1 MIPCKDGE
9 GGCPDDFAD
18 DFAACARQAGPGC
31 LGNNNLPKSIRQAK
45 YKEDLML
52 IYLIQHADALSE
64 EENPA
69 RPLSEAGMRD
79 ISKVAAYLSRVNVRV
94 NQILYSKK
102 LRARQ
107 TAEVI
112 AKNLTLNSYKELN
125 ESDGLLPLDGPSAW
139 DDRLKYLTDD
149 LMLVGHMPHL
159 GKLAGLLLCGD
170 ADRNIISFQTACV
183 VCLERGEKA
192 LWSLRWM
199 ITPGIIFN
207 AGPVS

>member
-1 MIPCKDGE
+1 
-9 GGCPDDFAD
+9 
-18 DFAACARQAGPGC
+18 
-31 LGNNNLPKSIRQAK
+31 
-45 YKEDLML
+45 ML
-52 IYLIQHADALSE
+52 IYLIQHADALSD

-79 ISKVAAYLSRVNVRV
+79 IGKVAAYLSRLDVRV

-112 AKNLTLNSYKELN
+112 AKNLTLSSDKEWA
-125 ESDGLLPLDGPSAW
+125 ESDGLLPLDGPSVW
-139 DDRLKYLTDD
+139 DDRLKYLPDD

-183 VCLERGEKA
+183 VCLERDEKA
-192 LWSLRWM
+192 IWSLRWM
-199 ITPGIIFN
+199 TTPGIIISD
-207 AGPVS
+207 GPVS

>member
-1 MIPCKDGE
+1 
-9 GGCPDDFAD
+9 
-18 DFAACARQAGPGC
+18 
-31 LGNNNLPKSIRQAK
+31 
-45 YKEDLML
+45 ML
-52 IYLIQHADALSE
+52 LYLIQHADAVKE
-64 EENPA
+64 EENPE

-79 ISKVAAYLSRVNVRV
+79 ISKMAVYLSGLNVRV

-112 AKNLTLNSYKELN
+112 AKNLPPSSYKELA

-149 LMLVGHMPHL
+149 LMLVGHMPQL
-159 GKLAGLLLCGD
+159 GKLAGLLLCKD

-183 VCLERGEKA
+183 VCLERDEKA
-192 LWSLRWM
+192 AWSLRWM
-199 ITPGIIFN
+199 TTPGIIMSDS
-207 AGPVS
+207 PVS

>member
-1 MIPCKDGE
+1 
-9 GGCPDDFAD
+9 
-18 DFAACARQAGPGC
+18 
-31 LGNNNLPKSIRQAK
+31 
-45 YKEDLML
+45 ML

-64 EENPA
+64 EENTA

-79 ISKVAAYLSRVNVRV
+79 ISNVAAYLAGLNVRV
-94 NQILYSKK
+94 NQVLYSKK

-112 AKNLTLNSYKELN
+112 AKNLTLNSYKELA
-125 ESDGLLPLDGPSAW
+125 ESDGLLPLDGPSVW

-170 ADRNIISFQTACV
+170 ADKNIISFQTACV
-183 VCLERGEKA
+183 VCLERDEKA
-192 LWSLRWM
+192 IWSLRWM
-199 ITPGIIFN
+199 MTPGTIIS
-207 AGPVS
+207 AAPVA

>member
-1 MIPCKDGE
+1 
-9 GGCPDDFAD
+9 
-18 DFAACARQAGPGC
+18 
-31 LGNNNLPKSIRQAK
+31 
-45 YKEDLML
+45 ML
-52 IYLIQHADALSE
+52 IYLIQHADALSD

-79 ISKVAAYLSRVNVRV
+79 ISKVTAYLSRLDVRV

-112 AKNLTLNSYKELN
+112 AKNLTPNSYKELT
-125 ESDGLLPLDGPSAW
+125 ESDGLLPLDGPSVW
-139 DDRLKYLTDD
+139 DDRLKYLPDD

-170 ADRNIISFQTACV
+170 AGRNIISFQTACV
-183 VCLERGEKA
+183 VCLERDEKA
-192 LWSLRWM
+192 LWSLHWM
-199 ITPGIIFN
+199 MTPGIIIS
-207 AGPVS
+207 ADLVS